1 MLRTCRVISIILF
14 YQIFYQLFFL
24 FSSPPFLPPPHF
36 FFARYGYK
44 YGREKISA
52 IGDFIKMNFRP
63 IPDYIERRASSRARP
78 EAQQAF
84 SRAFCSCKNKNRGWK
99 KKEYIKNYRR
109 RREKHHRDI
118 YTITRDPQHFSD
130 PLNPKLHFF
139 PFSFFFPP
147 PLHTF
152 SIPLDRSIDRGIQ
165 FTDARD
171 HIAFIELEK
180 FSVSSRCSFR
190 SLGQNISIPPQT
202 EDCLANWRSA
212 GWIVINN
219 VLQLEAAVN
228 GDTATSWQDGYI
240 ATVVLTSLPI
250 PMCCVFCRVL
260 SNTPRWLIATYW
272 RLFSLIRYIEI
283 VRKRNLTELER
294 VITCLGSVFDEAT
307 KFLLRKKKK
316 EPLHFYPLSFSSLHL
331 PRMWK
336 NQRNFLWTK
345 RSLKQFKD
353 A

>member
-14 YQIFYQLFFL
+14 YQIFYQLFFP
-24 FSSPPFLPPPHF
+24 FSSPPSPLLFFF

-84 SRAFCSCKNKNRGWK
+84 SRAFCSCKNKNRGVK
-99 KKEYIKNYRR
+99 KKRIYKKLQKKKRKTPPRYT
-109 RREKHHRDI
+109 

-139 PFSFFFPP
+139 PFSFFFFFLSLPSS
-147 PLHTF
+147 F

-190 SLGQNISIPPQT
+190 SLGQNISI
-202 EDCLANWRSA
+202 L
-212 GWIVINN
+212 
-219 VLQLEAAVN
+219 
-228 GDTATSWQDGYI
+228 
-240 ATVVLTSLPI
+240 
-250 PMCCVFCRVL
+250 
-260 SNTPRWLIATYW
+260 
-272 RLFSLIRYIEI
+272 
-283 VRKRNLTELER
+283 RKRR
-294 VITCLGSVFDEAT
+294 IVS
-307 KFLLRKKKK
+307 
-316 EPLHFYPLSFSSLHL
+316 
-331 PRMWK
+331 RMGDRRGTRIRRL
-336 NQRNFLWTK
+336 NCY
-345 RSLKQFKD
+345 
-353 A
+353 

>member
-1 MLRTCRVISIILF
+1 M
-14 YQIFYQLFFL
+14 
-24 FSSPPFLPPPHF
+24 
-36 FFARYGYK
+36 
-44 YGREKISA
+44 
-52 IGDFIKMNFRP
+52 
-63 IPDYIERRASSRARP
+63 
-78 EAQQAF
+78 
-84 SRAFCSCKNKNRGWK
+84 K

-228 GDTATSWQDGYI
+228 GDTATSWQDRYI
-240 ATVVLTSLPI
+240 AIVVLTSLPI

>member
-84 SRAFCSCKNKNRGWK
+84 SRAFCSCKNKKKGEK

-139 PFSFFFPP
+139 PFSFFFF
-147 PLHTF
+147 PLPSTRF
-152 SIPLDRSIDRGIQ
+152 P
-165 FTDARD
+165 
-171 HIAFIELEK
+171 
-180 FSVSSRCSFR
+180 FR
-190 SLGQNISIPPQT
+190 STGASIAEFNSRT
-202 EDCLANWRSA
+202 R
-212 GWIVINN
+212 
-219 VLQLEAAVN
+219 
-228 GDTATSWQDGYI
+228 
-240 ATVVLTSLPI
+240 
-250 PMCCVFCRVL
+250 
-260 SNTPRWLIATYW
+260 
-272 RLFSLIRYIEI
+272 EI
-283 VRKRNLTELER
+283 
-294 VITCLGSVFDEAT
+294 I
-307 KFLLRKKKK
+307 
-316 EPLHFYPLSFSSLHL
+316 LHS
-331 PRMWK
+331 
-336 NQRNFLWTK
+336 
-345 RSLKQFKD
+345 
-353 A
+353 